1 MKIIKR
7 KNEEEKCGS
16 ISLTYGSTTMWMG
29 LDDVINYMDY
39 INRILPRRHSY
50 ATTYTA
56 ASYFSITKTTTTTKK
71 KNKDKIPFY
80 DTLNGGNKYFK
91 QKYKK

>member
-7 KNEEEKCGS
+7 ENEEEKCGS
-16 ISLTYGSTTMWMG
+16 ISLTHNSVTMWIG
-29 LDDVINYMDY
+29 LDDMMNYMNS
-39 INRILPRRHSY
+39 IFPRRNIR

-56 ASYFSITKTTTTTKK
+56 ASYSSMTKTTKK

>member
-7 KNEEEKCGS
+7 ENEEEKCGS
-16 ISLTYGSTTMWMG
+16 ISLTHNSVTMWMG
-29 LDDVINYMDY
+29 LDDMMNYMNY
-39 INRILPRRHSY
+39 INSIFPRRNIR
-50 ATTYTA
+50 ATTHTA
-56 ASYFSITKTTTTTKK
+56 ASYSSITKTTTTKK

>member
-7 KNEEEKCGS
+7 ENEEEKCGS
-16 ISLTYGSTTMWMG
+16 ISLTHNSVTMWMG
-29 LDDVINYMDY
+29 LDDMMNYMNY
-39 INRILPRRHSY
+39 INSIFPGRLGY

-56 ASYFSITKTTTTTKK
+56 ASYSSMTKTTTTKK

>member
-7 KNEEEKCGS
+7 ENEEEKCGS
-16 ISLTYGSTTMWMG
+16 ISLTRNSVTMWMG
-29 LDDVINYMDY
+29 LDDMMNYMNS
-39 INRILPRRHSY
+39 IFPRRNIR

-56 ASYFSITKTTTTTKK
+56 ASYSSMTKTTKK

>member
-7 KNEEEKCGS
+7 ENEEEKCGS
-16 ISLTYGSTTMWMG
+16 ISLTHNSVTMWMG
-29 LDDVINYMDY
+29 LDDMMNYMNS
-39 INRILPRRHSY
+39 IFPRRLAC

-56 ASYFSITKTTTTTKK
+56 ASYSSMTKTIKK

>member
-7 KNEEEKCGS
+7 ENEEEKCGS
-16 ISLTYGSTTMWMG
+16 ISLTHNGVTMWMG
-29 LDDVINYMDY
+29 LDDVVNYMNY
-39 INRILPRRHSY
+39 INRIFPRRPSY
-50 ATTYTA
+50 ATTHTA
-56 ASYFSITKTTTTTKK
+56 ASYSSTTKKK

>member
-7 KNEEEKCGS
+7 ENEEEKCGG
-16 ISLTYGSTTMWMG
+16 ISLTCNSTIMWIG
-29 LDDVINYMDY
+29 LDDLMEYMNHINN
-39 INRILPRRHSY
+39 IFPRRHSY

-56 ASYFSITKTTTTTKK
+56 ASYSSMTKTTTTKNKK
-71 KNKDKIPFY
+71 KDKIPFY

>member
-7 KNEEEKCGS
+7 ENEEEKCGS
-16 ISLTYGSTTMWMG
+16 ISLTHNSVIMWMG
-29 LDDVINYMDY
+29 LDDMMNYMNS
-39 INRILPRRHSY
+39 IFPRRNIR

-56 ASYFSITKTTTTTKK
+56 ASYSSMTKTTKK

>member
-7 KNEEEKCGS
+7 ENEEEKCGGM
-16 ISLTYGSTTMWMG
+16 SLTCNSVTMWMG
-29 LDDVINYMDY
+29 LDDMMNYVNY
-39 INRILPRRHSY
+39 INSIYPRRLAC

-56 ASYFSITKTTTTTKK
+56 ASYSSMTKTTKK

>member
-7 KNEEEKCGS
+7 ENEEEKCDNM
-16 ISLTYGSTTMWMG
+16 SLTCNSATMWMG
-29 LDDVINYMDY
+29 LDDMMNYMNY
-39 INRILPRRHSY
+39 INSIFPRRHIR

-56 ASYFSITKTTTTTKK
+56 ASYTSMIKITKK

>member
-7 KNEEEKCGS
+7 ENEEEKCGS
-16 ISLTYGSTTMWMG
+16 ISLTHNSVTMWMG
-29 LDDVINYMDY
+29 LDDMMNYMNS
-39 INRILPRRHSY
+39 IFPRRNIR

-56 ASYFSITKTTTTTKK
+56 ASYISMTKTTKK

>member
-7 KNEEEKCGS
+7 ENEEETCGS
-16 ISLTYGSTTMWMG
+16 ISLTHNSVTMWIG
-29 LDDVINYMDY
+29 LDDMMNYMNS
-39 INRILPRRHSY
+39 IFPRRNIR

-56 ASYFSITKTTTTTKK
+56 ASYSPITKTTTTKK

>member
-7 KNEEEKCGS
+7 ENEEEKCGS
-16 ISLTYGSTTMWMG
+16 ISLTHNSVTMWMG
-29 LDDVINYMDY
+29 LDDMMNYVNY
-39 INRILPRRHSY
+39 INSIYPRRLAC

-56 ASYFSITKTTTTTKK
+56 ASYSSMTKTITTKK

>member
-7 KNEEEKCGS
+7 ENEEEKCGS
-16 ISLTYGSTTMWMG
+16 ISLTHNSVTMWMG
-29 LDDVINYMDY
+29 LDDMMNYMNS
-39 INRILPRRHSY
+39 IFPRRNIR
-50 ATTYTA
+50 AATYTA
-56 ASYFSITKTTTTTKK
+56 ASYSSITKTTTTKK

>member
-7 KNEEEKCGS
+7 ENEEEKCGS
-16 ISLTYGSTTMWMG
+16 ISLTHNSVTMWMG
-29 LDDVINYMDY
+29 LDDMMNYMNS
-39 INRILPRRHSY
+39 IFPRRNIR
-50 ATTYTA
+50 ATTHTA
-56 ASYFSITKTTTTTKK
+56 ASYSSITKTTTTKK

>member
-7 KNEEEKCGS
+7 ENEEEKCGS
-16 ISLTYGSTTMWMG
+16 ISLTHNSVTMWMG
-29 LDDVINYMDY
+29 LDDMMNYMNS
-39 INRILPRRHSY
+39 IFPIRLAC

-56 ASYFSITKTTTTTKK
+56 ASYSSMITTTKK

>member
-16 ISLTYGSTTMWMG
+16 ISLTHNSVTMWIG
-29 LDDVINYMDY
+29 LDDMMNYMNY
-39 INRILPRRHSY
+39 INNIFSRRNIR
-50 ATTYTA
+50 ATTYTT
-56 ASYFSITKTTTTTKK
+56 ASYSSITKTTTTKK

>member
-16 ISLTYGSTTMWMG
+16 ISLTHNGITMWMG
-29 LDDVINYMDY
+29 LDDVVNYMNY
-39 INRILPRRHSY
+39 INRIFPRRPSY
-50 ATTYTA
+50 ATTHTA
-56 ASYFSITKTTTTTKK
+56 ASYSSTTKTTTKKK

>member
-7 KNEEEKCGS
+7 ENEEEKCGS
-16 ISLTYGSTTMWMG
+16 ISLTHNSVTMWMG
-29 LDDVINYMDY
+29 LDDMMNYMNS
-39 INRILPRRHSY
+39 IFPRRNIR

-56 ASYFSITKTTTTTKK
+56 ASYSSMTKTTKK

>member
-16 ISLTYGSTTMWMG
+16 ISLTYGSTTMWTG
-29 LDDVINYMDY
+29 LDDVINYMNY
-39 INRILPRRHSY
+39 INRTFPRRLSY

-56 ASYFSITKTTTTTKK
+56 ASYSSITKTTTTKK

>member
-7 KNEEEKCGS
+7 ENEEEKCGS
-16 ISLTYGSTTMWMG
+16 ISLTHNGVTMWMG
-29 LDDVINYMDY
+29 LDDVINYMNY
-39 INRILPRRHSY
+39 INRTFPSRISY
-50 ATTYTA
+50 ATTHTA
-56 ASYFSITKTTTTTKK
+56 ASYSSITKITTKK

>member
-7 KNEEEKCGS
+7 ENEEEKCGS
-16 ISLTYGSTTMWMG
+16 ISLTHNSVTMWMG
-29 LDDVINYMDY
+29 LDDMMNYMNS
-39 INRILPRRHSY
+39 IFPRRNIR

-56 ASYFSITKTTTTTKK
+56 AAYSSITKTTTKK

>member
-7 KNEEEKCGS
+7 ENEEEKCGS
-16 ISLTYGSTTMWMG
+16 ISLTHNSVTMWMG
-29 LDDVINYMDY
+29 LDDMMNY
-39 INRILPRRHSY
+39 INSIFPRRHIRSTTHTAESY
-50 ATTYTA
+50 SSTT
-56 ASYFSITKTTTTTKK
+56 KTTTTKK